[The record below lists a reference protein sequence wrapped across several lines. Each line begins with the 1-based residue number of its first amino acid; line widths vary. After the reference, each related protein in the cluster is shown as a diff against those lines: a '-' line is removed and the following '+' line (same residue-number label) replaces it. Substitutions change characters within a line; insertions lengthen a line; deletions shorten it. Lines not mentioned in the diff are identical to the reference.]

1 MFKTFAIYKKKHIF
15 AAHKVS
21 QTNQTNRQ
29 KADKMKR
36 IINTLLICAFAMGSS
51 FASSLVD
58 SIAQPSHITLT
69 RHDASGNM
77 LSSSYA
83 DFGYYGDGKLKTFNY
98 AYGDPD
104 KTYSYDGDFLTK
116 IRIKNGTGPVYFET
130 FRYYYE
136 NNKVSNIYHDG
147 DEYGITHSYRIG
159 FTYDAYGRLEKKELF
174 DYYNYYFNETDSLW
188 SYWTYEYFDNRK
200 TRKETMYE
208 HPYSK
213 EYEVISIETYRY
225 NDDYRLISIQ
235 KDSETSP
242 LTLTTY
248 TYTDNGELESETKQN
263 WEDGRWVNASKFV
276 NVFDFEGRIEE
287 HRMGEW
293 SGNEWNLN
301 KKALYVYDA
310 NGLCKNISIFR
321 ETEETMLAWDYEDD
335 TLFYDYQPFKNSIS
349 IFNNPL
355 LSMQEK
361 DLHECCGSYNEM
373 EIEYVYTE
381 IPTYNSVEEKDNE
394 ACKVYPNPGN
404 GSVTITAPFERSV
417 IRFYDLQGRLAQAQL
432 FDFQTNISTAD
443 WKSGL
448 YLWEIWQDTQ
458 KIASGKWVKQ

>member
-1 MFKTFAIYKKKHIF
+1 
-15 AAHKVS
+15 
-21 QTNQTNRQ
+21 
-29 KADKMKR
+29 MKS
-36 IINTLLICAFAMGSS
+36 IISTLFICAFAIGSTY
-51 FASSLVD
+51 ARSLND
-58 SIAQPSHITLT
+58 SIAQPSHVTLI
-69 RHDASGNM
+69 RHDASGEV
-77 LSSSYA
+77 LSSSYR

-98 AYGDPD
+98 PGMG
-104 KTYSYDGDFLTK
+104 KTYYYDGDFLTK
-116 IRIKNGTGPVYFET
+116 LTIRNGTEHPVYHET

-136 NNKVSNIYHDG
+136 NDKVSSIYHDG

-174 DYYNYYFNETDSLW
+174 DYYYSWAYETDSLW
-188 SYWTYEYFDNRK
+188 SYWTYEYFDNGK

-208 HPYSK
+208 YPYSK
-213 EYEVISIETYRY
+213 EYALISIETYRY
-225 NDDYRLISIQ
+225 DDDYRLVSIQ

-248 TYTDNGELESETKQN
+248 TYTDNGELETETKQN
-263 WEDGRWVNASKFV
+263 WEDGQWVNASKYV

-287 HRMGEW
+287 HQMGEW

-310 NGLCKNISIFR
+310 NGPCKNISIFR
-321 ETEETMLAWDYEDD
+321 ETEDLLAWDYEDD
-335 TLFYDYQPFKNSIS
+335 TVIYNVTYPYYPFKKSIPV
-349 IFNNPL
+349 FNNPL
-355 LSMQEK
+355 LSMQES
-361 DLHECCGSYNEM
+361 DLPGTCAYYNEM
-373 EIEYVYTE
+373 EIEYIYTQT
-381 IPTYNSVEEKDNE
+381 PTYNSVEEKDNE

-404 GSVTITAPFERSV
+404 GFVTVTAPFERSV
-417 IRFYDLQGRLAQAQL
+417 IRFYDLQGRLVHAQL

-458 KIASGKWVKQ
+458 KAASGKWVKQ

>member
-1 MFKTFAIYKKKHIF
+1 
-15 AAHKVS
+15 
-21 QTNQTNRQ
+21 
-29 KADKMKR
+29 MKR

-83 DFGYYGDGKLKTFNY
+83 DFGYYGNGKLKTFNY
-98 AYGDPD
+98 AYGDPG

-116 IRIKNGTGPVYFET
+116 IRIKNGTEHPVYFET

-188 SYWTYEYFDNRK
+188 SYWTYEYFDNGK

-417 IRFYDLQGRLAQAQL
+417 IRFYDLQGRLVHAQL
-432 FDFQTNISTAD
+432 FDFQTNINTAD

-448 YLWEIWQDTQ
+448 YLWEICQDTQ
-458 KIASGKWVKQ
+458 KIASGKWIKQ

>member
-1 MFKTFAIYKKKHIF
+1 
-15 AAHKVS
+15 
-21 QTNQTNRQ
+21 
-29 KADKMKR
+29 MKS
-36 IINTLLICAFAMGSS
+36 IISTLFICILAMGSS
-51 FASSLVD
+51 FARSLND
-58 SIAQPSHITLT
+58 SIAQPSHVTLI
-69 RHDASGNM
+69 RHDASGEV

-83 DFGYYGDGKLKTFNY
+83 DFGYYNEGKLKTFNY
-98 AYGDPD
+98 AYGGPG
-104 KTYSYDGDFLTK
+104 KTYYYDGNFLK
-116 IRIKNGTGPVYFET
+116 ELRIKHGTEHPVYFDA
-130 FRYYYE
+130 FHYSYE
-136 NNKVSNIYHDG
+136 NDKLSSIYHEP
-147 DEYGITHSYRIG
+147 DEYGITHSYRYC
-159 FTYDAYGRLEKKELF
+159 FHYDAYGRLERKEQF
-174 DYYNYYFNETDSLW
+174 DYYNYYFNDIDSLW
-188 SYWTYEYFDNRK
+188 SYWTYEYLDNGK
-200 TRKETMYE
+200 TRKETEYQYA
-208 HPYSK
+208 YSDG
-213 EYEVISIETYRY
+213 YQLISIETYRY
-225 NDDYRLISIQ
+225 DDDYRLISIQ

-248 TYTDNGELESETKQN
+248 TYTHDGEVESETKQN
-263 WEDGRWVNASKFV
+263 WEDGQWVNASKFV
-276 NVFDFEGRIEE
+276 NIFDYDCRIEE
-287 HRMGEW
+287 HQMGEW
-293 SGNEWNLN
+293 SGDEWNLN

-404 GSVTITAPFERSV
+404 GSVTITAPSERSV
-417 IRFYDLQGRLAQAQL
+417 IRFYDLQGRLVHAQL
-432 FDFQTNISTAD
+432 FDFQTNVNTTD
-443 WKSGL
+443 WKPGI

-458 KIASGKWVKQ
+458 KAASGKWVKQ

>member
-1 MFKTFAIYKKKHIF
+1 MF
-15 AAHKVS
+15 
-21 QTNQTNRQ
+21 
-29 KADKMKR
+29 
-36 IINTLLICAFAMGSS
+36 ICAFAIGSTY
-51 FASSLVD
+51 ARSLND
-58 SIAQPSHITLT
+58 SIAQPSHVTLL
-69 RHDASGNM
+69 RHDASGEV
-77 LSSSYA
+77 LSSGYR

-98 AYGDPD
+98 PGMG
-104 KTYSYDGDFLTK
+104 KTYYYDGDFLTK
-116 IRIKNGTGPVYFET
+116 LTIRNGTEHPVYHET

-136 NNKVSNIYHDG
+136 NDKVSSIYHDG

-174 DYYNYYFNETDSLW
+174 DYYYSWAYETDSLW
-188 SYWTYEYFDNRK
+188 SYWTYEYFDNGK

-208 HPYSK
+208 YPYSK
-213 EYEVISIETYRY
+213 EYVLISIETYRY
-225 NDDYRLISIQ
+225 DDDYRLVSIQ

-248 TYTDNGELESETKQN
+248 TYTHDGEVETETKQN
-263 WEDGRWVNASKFV
+263 WENGQWVNASKYV

-287 HRMGEW
+287 HQMGEW

-321 ETEETMLAWDYEDD
+321 ETEDLLAWDYEDD
-335 TLFYDYQPFKNSIS
+335 TVIYNVTYPYYPFKKSIPV
-349 IFNNPL
+349 FNNPL
-355 LSMQEK
+355 LSMQES
-361 DLHECCGSYNEM
+361 DLPGTCAYYNEM
-373 EIEYVYTE
+373 EIEYIYTQT
-381 IPTYNSVEEKDNE
+381 PTYNSVGEKDNE

-404 GSVTITAPFERSV
+404 GFVTVTAPFERSV
-417 IRFYDLQGRLAQAQL
+417 IRFYDLQGRLVHAQL
-432 FDFQTNISTAD
+432 FDFQTNINTAD

-458 KIASGKWVKQ
+458 KAASGKWVKQ

>member
-1 MFKTFAIYKKKHIF
+1 
-15 AAHKVS
+15 
-21 QTNQTNRQ
+21 
-29 KADKMKR
+29 MKR

-58 SIAQPSHITLT
+58 SIAQPSHIILT

-83 DFGYYGDGKLKTFNY
+83 DFGYYGNGKLKTFNY
-98 AYGDPD
+98 AYGDPGN
-104 KTYSYDGDFLTK
+104 TYSYDGDFLTK
-116 IRIKNGTGPVYFET
+116 IRIKNGTEHPVYFET

-188 SYWTYEYFDNRK
+188 SYWTYEYFDNGK

-213 EYEVISIETYRY
+213 EYEVISIEAYRY
-225 NDDYRLISIQ
+225 DDDYRLISIQ

-301 KKALYVYDA
+301 KRALYVYDA

-321 ETEETMLAWDYEDD
+321 ENEETLLAWDYEDD

-373 EIEYVYTE
+373 EIEYVYTA

-417 IRFYDLQGRLAQAQL
+417 IRFYDLQGRLVHAQL

-458 KIASGKWVKQ
+458 KIASGKWIKQ

>member
-1 MFKTFAIYKKKHIF
+1 
-15 AAHKVS
+15 
-21 QTNQTNRQ
+21 
-29 KADKMKR
+29 MKS
-36 IINTLLICAFAMGSS
+36 IISTLFICAFAIGSTY
-51 FASSLVD
+51 ARSLND
-58 SIAQPSHITLT
+58 SIAQPSHVTLI
-69 RHDASGNM
+69 RHDASGEV
-77 LSSSYA
+77 LSSSYR

-98 AYGDPD
+98 PGMG
-104 KTYSYDGDFLTK
+104 KTYYYDGDFLTK
-116 IRIKNGTGPVYFET
+116 LTIRNGTEHPVYHET

-136 NNKVSNIYHDG
+136 NDKVSSIYHDG

-174 DYYNYYFNETDSLW
+174 DYYYSWAYETDSLW
-188 SYWTYEYFDNRK
+188 SYWTYEYFDNGK

-208 HPYSK
+208 YPYSK
-213 EYEVISIETYRY
+213 EYALTSIETYRY
-225 NDDYRLISIQ
+225 DDDYRLISIQ

-248 TYTDNGELESETKQN
+248 TYTDNGELETETKQN
-263 WEDGRWVNASKFV
+263 WEDGQWVNASKYV

-287 HRMGEW
+287 HQMGEW

-301 KKALYVYDA
+301 KKALYEYDA

-321 ETEETMLAWDYEDD
+321 ETEDLLAWDYEDD
-335 TLFYDYQPFKNSIS
+335 TVIYNVTYPYYPFKKSIPV
-349 IFNNPL
+349 FNNPL
-355 LSMQEK
+355 LSMQES
-361 DLHECCGSYNEM
+361 DLPGTCAYYNEM
-373 EIEYVYTE
+373 EIEYIYTQT
-381 IPTYNSVEEKDNE
+381 PTYNSVEEKDNE

-404 GSVTITAPFERSV
+404 GFVTVTAPFERSV
-417 IRFYDLQGRLAQAQL
+417 IRFYDLQGRLVHAQL
-432 FDFQTNISTAD
+432 FDFQTNINTAD

>member
-1 MFKTFAIYKKKHIF
+1 
-15 AAHKVS
+15 
-21 QTNQTNRQ
+21 
-29 KADKMKR
+29 MKR

-69 RHDASGNM
+69 KHDASGNM

-83 DFGYYGDGKLKTFNY
+83 DFDYYGNGKLKTFNY
-98 AYGDPD
+98 AYGDPG

-116 IRIKNGTGPVYFET
+116 IRIKNGTEHPVYFET

-147 DEYGITHSYRIG
+147 DDYGITHSYRIG
-159 FTYDAYGRLEKKELF
+159 FTYDAYGRLERKELF

-188 SYWTYEYFDNRK
+188 NYWTYEYFDNGK

-208 HPYSK
+208 HPHSK

-225 NDDYRLISIQ
+225 DDDYRLISIQ

-248 TYTDNGELESETKQN
+248 TYTNNGELETETKQN

-293 SGNEWNLN
+293 SGDEWNLN

-335 TLFYDYQPFKNSIS
+335 TLFYVYQPFKNSIS

-373 EIEYVYTE
+373 EIEYVYTQT
-381 IPTYNSVEEKDNE
+381 PTYNSVGEKDNE

-404 GSVTITAPFERSV
+404 GSVSVTAPFERSV
-417 IRFYDLQGRLAQAQL
+417 IRFYDLQGRLVHAQL
-432 FDFQTNISTAD
+432 FDFQTNINTAD

-448 YLWEIWQDTQ
+448 YLWEICQDTQ

>member
-1 MFKTFAIYKKKHIF
+1 MFKTFATYKKKCIF
-15 AAHKVS
+15 ATHKVS

-36 IINTLLICAFAMGSS
+36 IISTLLICAFATGSS

-69 RHDASGNM
+69 RHDASGEV

-83 DFGYYGDGKLKTFNY
+83 DFGYYGDGKLKTFI
-98 AYGDPD
+98 YGLDAPS
-104 KTYSYDGDFLTK
+104 KTYYYDGDFLTK
-116 IRIKNGTGPVYFET
+116 LTIRNGTSHPVYHET

-136 NNKVSNIYHDG
+136 NDKVSSIYHDG

-159 FTYDAYGRLEKKELF
+159 FTYDAYGRLERKELF

-188 SYWTYEYFDNRK
+188 SYWTYEYFDNGK

-208 HPYSK
+208 HPHSK

-225 NDDYRLISIQ
+225 DDDYRLISIQ

-248 TYTDNGELESETKQN
+248 TYTDNGELETETKQN
-263 WEDGRWVNASKFV
+263 WEDGRWVNASKLV

-293 SGNEWNLN
+293 SGDEWNLN

-321 ETEETMLAWDYEDD
+321 ETENLLAWDYEDD
-335 TLFYDYQPFKNSIS
+335 TLFYVYQPFKNSIS

-373 EIEYVYTE
+373 EIEYVYTQT
-381 IPTYNSVEEKDNE
+381 PTYNSVGEKDNE

-404 GSVTITAPFERSV
+404 GSVSVTAPFERSV
-417 IRFYDLQGRLAQAQL
+417 IRFYDLQGRLVHAQL
-432 FDFQTNISTAD
+432 FDFQTNINTAD

-448 YLWEIWQDTQ
+448 YLWEICQDTQ
-458 KIASGKWVKQ
+458 KIASGKWIKQ

>member
-1 MFKTFAIYKKKHIF
+1 
-15 AAHKVS
+15 
-21 QTNQTNRQ
+21 
-29 KADKMKR
+29 MKR

-58 SIAQPSHITLT
+58 SIAQPIHITLT
-69 RHDASGNM
+69 KHDASGDV

-83 DFGYYGDGKLKTFNY
+83 DFGYYGDGKLETFNFGLD
-98 AYGDPD
+98 APG
-104 KTYSYDGDFLTK
+104 KTYYYDGDFLTK

-136 NNKVSNIYHDG
+136 NDKVSNIYHDG
-147 DEYGITHSYRIG
+147 DDYGITHSYRIG
-159 FTYDAYGRLEKKELF
+159 VTYDAYGRLEKKEFF

-188 SYWTYEYFDNRK
+188 NYWTYEYFDNGK

-213 EYEVISIETYRY
+213 EYELISIETYRY
-225 NDDYRLISIQ
+225 DDGYRLISIQ

-248 TYTDNGELESETKQN
+248 TYTDNGELETETKQN
-263 WEDGRWVNASKFV
+263 WEDGQWVNASKLV

-293 SGNEWNLN
+293 SGDEWNLN

-321 ETEETMLAWDYEDD
+321 ETEETLLAWDYEDD
-335 TLFYDYQPFKNSIS
+335 TLFYVYQPFKNSIS

-373 EIEYVYTE
+373 EIEYVYTQT
-381 IPTYNSVEEKDNE
+381 PTYNSVGEKDNE

-404 GSVTITAPFERSV
+404 GSVSVTAPFERSV
-417 IRFYDLQGRLAQAQL
+417 IRFYDLQGRLVHAQL
-432 FDFQTNISTAD
+432 FDFQTNINTAD

-448 YLWEIWQDTQ
+448 YLWEICQDTQ
-458 KIASGKWVKQ
+458 KIASGKWIKQ

>member
-1 MFKTFAIYKKKHIF
+1 MFKTFATYKKKCIF
-15 AAHKVS
+15 ATHKVS

-36 IINTLLICAFAMGSS
+36 IISTLLICAFATGSS

-69 RHDASGNM
+69 RHDASGEV

-83 DFGYYGDGKLKTFNY
+83 DFGYYGDGKLKTFI
-98 AYGDPD
+98 YGLDAPS
-104 KTYSYDGDFLTK
+104 KTYYYDGDFLTK
-116 IRIKNGTGPVYFET
+116 LTIRNGTSHPVYHET

-136 NNKVSNIYHDG
+136 NDKVSSIYHDG

-188 SYWTYEYFDNRK
+188 SYWTYEYFDNGK

-208 HPYSK
+208 HPHSK

-225 NDDYRLISIQ
+225 DDDYRLISIQ

-248 TYTDNGELESETKQN
+248 TYTDNGELETETKQN
-263 WEDGRWVNASKFV
+263 WEDGRWVNASKLV

-293 SGNEWNLN
+293 SGDEWNLN

-321 ETEETMLAWDYEDD
+321 ETENLLAWDYEDD
-335 TLFYDYQPFKNSIS
+335 TLFYVYQPFKNSIS

-373 EIEYVYTE
+373 EIEYVYTQT
-381 IPTYNSVEEKDNE
+381 PTYNSVGEKDNE

-404 GSVTITAPFERSV
+404 GSVSVTAPFERSV
-417 IRFYDLQGRLAQAQL
+417 IRFYDLQGRLVHAQL
-432 FDFQTNISTAD
+432 FDFQTNINTAD

-448 YLWEIWQDTQ
+448 YLWEICQDTQ
-458 KIASGKWVKQ
+458 KIASGKWIKQ

>member
-1 MFKTFAIYKKKHIF
+1 MTSTGIQPSKTFLSSKPWTGASF
-15 AAHKVS
+15 AAH
-21 QTNQTNRQ
+21 
-29 KADKMKR
+29 
-36 IINTLLICAFAMGSS
+36 SS
-51 FASSLVD
+51 F
-58 SIAQPSHITLT
+58 H
-69 RHDASGNM
+69 
-77 LSSSYA
+77 
-83 DFGYYGDGKLKTFNY
+83 
-98 AYGDPD
+98 
-104 KTYSYDGDFLTK
+104 
-116 IRIKNGTGPVYFET
+116 KNGTEHPVYHET

-136 NNKVSNIYHDG
+136 NDKISSIYHDG

-188 SYWTYEYFDNRK
+188 SYWTYEYFDNGK

-208 HPYSK
+208 HPHSK

-225 NDDYRLISIQ
+225 DDDYRLISIQ

-293 SGNEWNLN
+293 SGDEWNLN

-321 ETEETMLAWDYEDD
+321 ENEETLLAWDYEDD

-373 EIEYVYTE
+373 EIEYIYTQT
-381 IPTYNSVEEKDNE
+381 PTYNSVGEKDNE

-404 GSVTITAPFERSV
+404 GSVSVTAPFERSV
-417 IRFYDLQGRLAQAQL
+417 IRFYDLQGRLVHAQL
-432 FDFQTNISTAD
+432 FDFNANINTIN

-448 YLWEIWQDTQ
+448 YLWEIHRRR
-458 KIASGKWVKQ
+458 

>member
-1 MFKTFAIYKKKHIF
+1 
-15 AAHKVS
+15 
-21 QTNQTNRQ
+21 
-29 KADKMKR
+29 MKR

-136 NNKVSNIYHDG
+136 NDKVSNIYHDG

-188 SYWTYEYFDNRK
+188 SYWTYEYFDNGK

-235 KDSETSP
+235 KDSATSP

-321 ETEETMLAWDYEDD
+321 ENEETLLARKLCWLGIMKT
-335 TLFYDYQPFKNSIS
+335 TLSFMTISRSKTAFPFSTILCCPCRKRICMNVAV
-349 IFNNPL
+349 PTTKWR
-355 LSMQEK
+355 LSMF
-361 DLHECCGSYNEM
+361 
-373 EIEYVYTE
+373 
-381 IPTYNSVEEKDNE
+381 IP
-394 ACKVYPNPGN
+394 
-404 GSVTITAPFERSV
+404 
-417 IRFYDLQGRLAQAQL
+417 
-432 FDFQTNISTAD
+432 
-443 WKSGL
+443 KSQPIIPL
-448 YLWEIWQDTQ
+448 KRRTTRPARCIPIPAT
-458 KIASGKWVKQ
+458 VP